1 MKKAS
6 ESQFKAAQGAVT
18 LTLGWVFVCFDAFL
32 VQTMHGLS
40 LSPLIFFSAISAMS
54 GLAKRVIGAVESGH
68 VNGMCANFSVALQD
82 GNKLHL
88 GFQRK

>member
-18 LTLGWVFVCFDAFL
+18 LTLGWVFVCFDAFS

-40 LSPLIFFSAISAMS
+40 LSPLIFFFSAISAMS

-68 VNGMCANFSVALQD
+68 VNGMCANFSVAP
-82 GNKLHL
+82 
-88 GFQRK
+88 